1 VPYKFEVYKDR
12 AGQFRVRFRAANGE
26 PMFATEGYSTRASAM
41 KAVTSIKKNAPG
53 AAVDDMS
60 KAAPSAKKGAAAAK
74 KPAAAKAPAR
84 KPAARKRPARKPAP
98 AKAPA
103 GDMSGGD
110 MSGGGGTP
118 PMPAM

>member
-12 AGQFRVRFRAANGE
+12 AGQVRVRFRAANGE
-26 PMFATEGYSTRASAM
+26 PMFATEAYTTRASAM
-41 KAVTSIKKNAPG
+41 KAVASIKKNAPG
-53 AAVDDMS
+53 AAVDDMT
-60 KAAPSAKKGAAAAK
+60 KAAAPAKKGAAAK
-74 KPAAAKAPAR
+74 KPAAK
-84 KPAARKRPARKPAP
+84 KPAARKAAAKKPAARKPAP
-98 AKAPA
+98 AKAPG